1 MGSILPPR
9 HAQFLA
15 DFFFRLFLNEMTI
28 IIQTNMLR
36 CITCNLLKGSTHQ
49 TSATP
54 PPPPWQSDVRDPGWE
69 GPQAPPV
76 AARTSRLRRLAETVA
91 ACLASELLLWWE
103 NISRSTFFFSICPDT
118 ESCLFS
124 HSLYTFSPKHDT
136 HYCWAC
142 N

>member
-15 DFFFRLFLNEMTI
+15 DFFFSNKMTI

-54 PPPPWQSDVRDPGWE
+54 PPTPWQSDVRDTGWE

-76 AARTSRLRRLAETVA
+76 AAGTSRLRRLVEMVA
-91 ACLASELLLWWE
+91 ACLASELVALVGKYFSEHL
-103 NISRSTFFFSICPDT
+103 FFSICPDT

-124 HSLYTFSPKHDT
+124 HSLYRFSPKHDA
-136 HYCWAC
+136 HYSWAC